1 MSDYVI
7 DENVI
12 LNAVHGEKP
21 VKNNGTIP
29 ADAEKIFVHSFFRNK
44 DRNFINIKIRQKFF
58 KMPKKVEQNFK
69 KEFIDGKI
77 LPRFLNLLT
86 NSDKI
91 ILVSGIKNNFKG
103 VKECDTEFVGVTLQ
117 SNAILV
123 TSDEDLKVAIKK
135 DAIASKCKC
144 ATVEEIIDKK

>member
-21 VKNNGTIP
+21 MKKGVNIP
-29 ADAEKIFVHSFFRNK
+29 ADAEKIFVYSFFRNK
-44 DRNFINIKIRQKFF
+44 DRNFINTKIRQKFF
-58 KMPKKVEQNFK
+58 NMPKKVEQKFK
-69 KEFIDGKI
+69 KDFIDGKI
-77 LPRFLNLLT
+77 LPRFLDLLV
-86 NSDKI
+86 NSDKFV
-91 ILVSGIKNNFKG
+91 LVNGIKNNFKG

-123 TSDEDLKVAIKK
+123 TS
-135 DAIASKCKC
+135 
-144 ATVEEIIDKK
+144 